1 MLKVLLKLQLRQL
14 IASYFVRNSKKGAV
28 KQRSRGMTVLLILV
42 FAYCGIV
49 FMALSFGTFLQI
61 GEALVGTENGWVF
74 FAFLSLLVFLVD
86 FLFTIFSAKSQLFEA
101 KDNEVLLALP
111 VRPRDIL
118 LSRMLVLLFS
128 DYLFEGIIA
137 LPALLAWILLGL
149 ATPLGVICA
158 VIGFLAMPCLAL
170 TCSCLVGWLFSLLT
184 SRMKN
189 PAVFT
194 TILGI
199 GFMAL
204 YLFGYMKLTSGIEWT
219 PEMMAK
225 LSDSLGGVLFYPFFC
240 YGRAA
245 AEGDLLFLLLYLL
258 MMLVPFALLVFIL
271 SKTFLSLVTKQ
282 RGGVK
287 AVYRATVVKAGS
299 QRRALL
305 RNEFR
310 RIVSSA
316 AYMLNGGMGLLF
328 MAGIAV
334 GVFFLPVDNFLA
346 SGISPDMVV
355 LVAIAAVSYLSMM
368 SLFSASSISF
378 EGQNIYLLQSLPLS
392 GRTVLLTKLSAHL
405 ILTAPMTLVA
415 SVACIIALPCS
426 PVMGILLLLI
436 PQIFNLF
443 NALLGLLMNLA
454 LPRFDWTDEVA
465 VAKQSGA
472 VGFTMLISMVGGLM
486 VMIPAG
492 ILAAVTGSAPLGA
505 VVSALIPLGCSIGF
519 YLHISRNGDR
529 LFQALG

>member
-14 IASYFVRNSKKGAV
+14 LASFGGRTSKKGAV
-28 KQRSRGMTVLLILV
+28 KPRSRGMTVLLILV

-49 FMALSFGTFLQI
+49 FMAVSAGMFF
-61 GEALVGTENGWVF
+61 ALGQALGGGANGWVY
-74 FAFLSLLVFLVD
+74 FAFLALIVFLID
-86 FLFTIFSAKSQLFEA
+86 FVFTIFSAKSQLFEA
-101 KDNEVLLALP
+101 KDNETLLSLP

-118 LSRMLVLLFS
+118 LSRMLMLLFS

-137 LPALLAWILLGL
+137 LPALVVWILLGY
-149 ATPLGVICA
+149 ATPLGVILA
-158 VIGFLAMPCLAL
+158 AIGLLVMPCLAL

-189 PAVFT
+189 PAMFT
-194 TILGI
+194 TVLGVAM
-199 GFMAL
+199 MAL
-204 YLFGYMKLTSGIEWT
+204 YLFGYMRLTSGIEWT
-219 PEMMAK
+219 PETVAK
-225 LSDSLGGVLFYPFFC
+225 LSDSLGGALFYPFYCF
-240 YGRAA
+240 GRAA
-245 AEGDLLFLLLYLL
+245 AEGNFLSLLLYLV
-258 MMLVPFALLVFIL
+258 MMLAPFALLILVL
-271 SKTFLSLVTKQ
+271 SKTFLSLATKQ
-282 RGGVK
+282 KGGAK

-305 RNEFR
+305 KNEFR

-316 AYMLNGGMGLLF
+316 TYMLNGGMGLLF
-328 MAGIAV
+328 MAAIAV
-334 GVFFLPVDNFLA
+334 GVFFVPVDSFLA
-346 SGISPDMVV
+346 AGLTPD
-355 LVAIAAVSYLSMM
+355 LIVAFAVAAVSFLSMM
-368 SLFSASSISF
+368 SLFSASSVSF
-378 EGQNIYLLQSLPLS
+378 EGQNIYLLQALPLS

-405 ILTAPMTLVA
+405 ILTAPLTLVA

-426 PVMGILLLLI
+426 PVMGLLLLLV

-443 NALLGLLMNLA
+443 NALVGILMNLA
-454 LPRFDWTDEVA
+454 LPRFDWTDETA

-492 ILAAVTGSAPLGA
+492 ILAAVTGSAPLGVIIA
-505 VVSALIPLGCSIGF
+505 ALIPLGCSIGF
-519 YLHISRNGDR
+519 YLHLSKNGDR